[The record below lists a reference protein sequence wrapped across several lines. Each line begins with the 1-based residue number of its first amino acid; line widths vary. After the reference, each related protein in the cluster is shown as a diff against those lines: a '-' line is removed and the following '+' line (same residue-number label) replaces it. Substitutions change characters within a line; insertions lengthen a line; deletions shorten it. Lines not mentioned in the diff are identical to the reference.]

1 MLGPRHYCDMTMFF
15 LLPIRTWRDL
25 GARFAASIISA
36 LIGLSSS
43 ASASPAASHDSDHQ
57 ARAHA
62 FASRLADY
70 QALQQRYRLLTAPPA
85 RRTRLHGASIRPGTS
100 DLECLTQ
107 AIYYEARSE
116 PLDGQVAVAQVV
128 LNRTR
133 QPGRPATICQVV
145 FQGAPRPGCQFSFA
159 CEGDRQAGPVQIRLW
174 QQSQSVAQAVLA
186 GQARGDL
193 AATHYHADYV
203 QPSWASQMQRLGQIG
218 RHIFFADRS

>member
-1 MLGPRHYCDMTMFF
+1 MTSLFQHGVETRPALGPVLAAGLFVVF
-15 LLPIRTWRDL
+15 VGLGL
-25 GARFAASIISA
+25 GAKGWAATRP
-36 LIGLSSS
+36 GG
-43 ASASPAASHDSDHQ
+43 DHQ
-57 ARAHA
+57 ARAEA

-85 RRTRLHGASIRPGTS
+85 RRTRLHGASIRPGSS

-107 AIYYEARSE
+107 AVYYEARSE
-116 PLDGQVAVAQVV
+116 PHDGQVAVAQVV

-133 QPGRPATICQVV
+133 QPGRPGSICQVV

-174 QQSQSVAQAVLA
+174 QQCQSVAQAVLA